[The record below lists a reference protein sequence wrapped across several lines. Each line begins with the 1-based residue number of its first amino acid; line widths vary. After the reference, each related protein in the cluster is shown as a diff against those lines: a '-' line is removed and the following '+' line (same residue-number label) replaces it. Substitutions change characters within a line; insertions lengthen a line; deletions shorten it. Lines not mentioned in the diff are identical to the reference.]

1 MIYTKG
7 VEHIFSGFSM
17 SIILTIK
24 DIENKNDLYGAKDCM
39 KKAFRILKRTHNGDN
54 YFSWKMKLLTN
65 RERK

>member
-24 DIENKNDLYGAKDCM
+24 DIENKNDVYGAKDCM
-39 KKAFRILKRTHNGDN
+39 KKLLESLREHTME
-54 YFSWKMKLLTN
+54 MKLLTN